1 MLSFASF
8 VSIVVFVN
16 IWLFIGVPFA
26 GFGTIV
32 SIAVLAFGTLTF
44 MLGIIAE
51 YLGLIYEEV
60 KGRPNFV
67 VSEELGL

>member
-1 MLSFASF
+1 M
-8 VSIVVFVN
+8 
-16 IWLFIGVPFA
+16 PFA

-32 SIAVLAFGTLTF
+32 SIAVLAFGAITF

-67 VSEELGL
+67 VAEQLGLAQSGSN

>member
-1 MLSFASF
+1 
-8 VSIVVFVN
+8 
-16 IWLFIGVPFA
+16 VPFA
-26 GFGTIV
+26 GFGTIISV
-32 SIAVLAFGTLTF
+32 VVLAFGSITF

-67 VSEELGL
+67 VSELLGL